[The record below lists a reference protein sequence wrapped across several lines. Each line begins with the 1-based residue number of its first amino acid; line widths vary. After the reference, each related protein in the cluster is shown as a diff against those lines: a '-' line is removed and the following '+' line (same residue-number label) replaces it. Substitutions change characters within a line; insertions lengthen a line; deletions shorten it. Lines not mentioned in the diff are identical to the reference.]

1 MTMSKDQ
8 SPEPLTPPEGDLR
21 DFSFTPMYRA
31 RLFGSAFHARA
42 NDGEWRAGVTLWL
55 KSQDQ
60 VPAGSLPD
68 DDVELCRLAEL
79 GRDTKTWK
87 KLREG
92 ALRGWDRCSDGRL
105 YHPVVAEI
113 TLKQWIQKL
122 DQLKRTI
129 KARLAALAKRVG
141 ATSDRQQKADLV
153 DSAQEMQQEE
163 LRIISSL
170 SQASEYLARLSVTDP
185 VTATK
190 REGEGY
196 KDSLQGG
203 KNSKDHSLGLGE
215 GATPD
220 PGAVGGMP
228 RVIAGGKP

>member
-1 MTMSKDQ
+1 MT
-8 SPEPLTPPEGDLR
+8 EPMTPPESDLK

-42 NDGEWRAGVTLWL
+42 SDGEWRAGVTLWL

-68 DDVELCRLAEL
+68 DDVDLCRLAEL

-87 KLREG
+87 KLKAG
-92 ALRGWDRCSDGRL
+92 ALRGWIKCTDGRL
-105 YHPVVAEI
+105 YHQVVAEI
-113 TLKQWIQKL
+113 TLRQWIQKL
-122 DQLKRTI
+122 EQRKRTI
-129 KARLAALAKRVG
+129 KARLAALAKRVA

-153 DSAQEMQQEE
+153 GSAQEMQQEE
-163 LRIISSL
+163 LRIISGL
-170 SQASEYLARLSVTDP
+170 SQAAEYLARLSVTDA

-190 REGEGY
+190 REGEGEGY
-196 KDSLQGG
+196 KDSFQVS
-203 KNSKDHSLGLGE
+203 KNSEDYSLGAG
-215 GATPD
+215 GDPARPADPD
-220 PGAVGGMP
+220 PAVAAGKP